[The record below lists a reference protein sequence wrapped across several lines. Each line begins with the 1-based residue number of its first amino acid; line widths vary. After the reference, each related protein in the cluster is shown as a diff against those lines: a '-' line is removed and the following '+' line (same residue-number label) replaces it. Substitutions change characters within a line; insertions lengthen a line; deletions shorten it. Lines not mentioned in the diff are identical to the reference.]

1 MEATVLPTETKMQ
14 VYMVQAIQGRYGNF
28 MDFYV
33 TARNEVAAVKAAT
46 KLAAANGFDVRWTR
60 FVI

>member
-1 MEATVLPTETKMQ
+1 MQ